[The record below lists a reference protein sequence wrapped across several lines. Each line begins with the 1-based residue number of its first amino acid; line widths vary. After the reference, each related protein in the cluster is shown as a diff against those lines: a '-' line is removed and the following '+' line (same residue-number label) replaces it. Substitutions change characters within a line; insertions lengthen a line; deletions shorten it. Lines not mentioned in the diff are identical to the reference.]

1 MKKKAATPTSAATAL
16 PASAG
21 RPVMDLLVSE
31 MQTKAAALVQDP
43 NQLYDLLVE
52 HHVKIAP
59 VVLLIVVWT
68 RYTSLY
74 FRALL
79 IAGYSTLYLT
89 DDPEIWIW
97 PYIAGLMCLSVLLA
111 GRQRPVSINA
121 EAYHHFYRTK
131 VEAFYREHAPE
142 KLAEV
147 DTIMFKYRGN
157 ERLLWEKLQK
167 KYCSTD
173 FRQDDVDQDLD
184 EPVPVQQQ
192 RTPSR
197 HHEPEVVKSS
207 SPALVRAR
215 EEARRLQEERL
226 NRRLHR
232 KKA

>member
-1 MKKKAATPTSAATAL
+1 
-16 PASAG
+16 
-21 RPVMDLLVSE
+21 MDLLVSE

-43 NQLYDLLVE
+43 NQLYDLVVE
-52 HHVKIAP
+52 HHAKIAP

-68 RYTSLY
+68 RFTSLY

-79 IAGYSTLYLT
+79 IVGYSTLYLT
-89 DDPEIWIW
+89 DDPEIWVW
-97 PYIAGLMCLSVLLA
+97 PYIAGLVCLSVLLA
-111 GRQRPVSINA
+111 GGRQRRVSVNA

-147 DTIMFKYRGN
+147 DAIMFKYRGN

-167 KYCSTD
+167 KYCGTD
-173 FRQDDVDQDLD
+173 FHLDEVDQDLA
-184 EPVPVQQQ
+184 EPPPLLQQP
-192 RTPSR
+192 TPSR
-197 HHEPEVVKSS
+197 PREPEVVKTA

-215 EEARRLQEERL
+215 EEARRSQEERL